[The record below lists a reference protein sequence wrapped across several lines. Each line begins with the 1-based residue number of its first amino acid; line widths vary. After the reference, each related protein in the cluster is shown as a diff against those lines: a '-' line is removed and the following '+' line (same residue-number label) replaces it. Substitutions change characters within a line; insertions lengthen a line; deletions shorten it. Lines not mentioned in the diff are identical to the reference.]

1 MIKDLVSIITPC
13 YNGEQFIA
21 RFLDSVLSQTYP
33 KLELIVINDGSSDKT
48 GEIIQAYQQQFAER
62 EIELIYRYQ
71 ANGGQAS
78 ALNQGLKLFRGE
90 YMTWVDSDDELMPD
104 YVSAKVA
111 YFKAHPQCAFCYGKI
126 LFAEEDNPEIIVDS
140 LEERKDKEQK
150 SFIDCLTI
158 DVQEICFTGY
168 MVRAEKLDCV
178 IKNRDI
184 FDGRGGQNAQLLLP
198 LSWYYGE
205 PDYVESSVYMSYN
218 RKNSHSHSKNTIAKI
233 IKQLYNYES
242 ILTETLKRIPD
253 KGTDSYIERVTKH
266 YAKLRFGNAIDTKD
280 AALIRRYYREL
291 KDAGNASSHDFMLY
305 LKYTNPL
312 MRRVFHVE

>member
-21 RFLDSVLSQTYP
+21 RFLDSVLCQTYP

-48 GEIIQAYQQQFAER
+48 EGIIQAYQQQFAER

-111 YFKAHPQCAFCYGKI
+111 YFKAHPQCAFCYGQVIFVK
-126 LFAEEDNPEIIVDS
+126 EENPEINVEISEKKVYLSENGYFES
-140 LEERKDKEQK
+140 LM
-150 SFIDCLTI
+150 F
-158 DVQEICFTGY
+158 DVANVCFNGY
-168 MVRAEKLDCV
+168 MARTSCVEKA
-178 IKNRDI
+178 IQEREI

-198 LSWYYGE
+198 LSWYFGE
-205 PDYVESSVYMSYN
+205 PNYVEKSIYKYYI

-242 ILTETLKRIPD
+242 ILTETLRRIPD
-253 KGTDSYIERVTKH
+253 KGTDSYIEGVKKH
-266 YAKLRFGNAIDTKD
+266 YVKLRFGNAIDTKD
-280 AALIRRYYREL
+280 AALIRRHYREL